1 MLSKINTSSMN
12 SPDRPSRRPHGPR
25 SACSPAL
32 GSARSATRA
41 HYHDAWK
48 TKAGSS
54 KIRTSPPQTSLP
66 YDAVHEQDPLFNI
79 LVDQSIS
86 QAPRRYHLKLVD
98 IDPLSSDDDSP
109 FDSLFSF
116 TASPVE
122 SPSYAATTFAPR
134 QPTRPAPL
142 SLHKHSYSDASDTS
156 CYSDMSFFS
165 PLSPEFVVRPFSYGG
180 GDRVDRW
187 IHGGGLEPLMT
198 PMVVDHKS
206 HEHWDEG
213 GQSDWRE
220 IIDQFLQHA
229 DGDTEEPLFP
239 PTPRL

>member
-1 MLSKINTSSMN
+1 MLSKINTSN
-12 SPDRPSRRPHGPR
+12 VHSPDRPSRRPHGPR
-25 SACSPAL
+25 SAHSPAASVS
-32 GSARSATRA
+32 SARSATKS
-41 HYHDAWK
+41 HYHDIWK
-48 TKAGSS
+48 TRAGPST
-54 KIRTSPPQTSLP
+54 IRTSPPQTSLP
-66 YDAVHEQDPLFNI
+66 YDADLEQDPLFNI
-79 LVDQSIS
+79 LPDQYLS
-86 QAPRRYHLKLVD
+86 QGSRRYCLKLVD

-122 SPSYAATTFAPR
+122 SPSYSATTFSAR

-142 SLHKHSYSDASDTS
+142 SLHKHSYSD
-156 CYSDMSFFS
+156 MSFFS
-165 PLSPEFVVRPFSYGG
+165 PLSPEFVLRPFSFEC

-187 IHGGGLEPLMT
+187 LHGGGLEPLPT
-198 PMVVDHKS
+198 PMVVDHKT

-229 DGDTEEPLFP
+229 DGDAEEPAFP
-239 PTPRL
+239 PTPGQGGNPR